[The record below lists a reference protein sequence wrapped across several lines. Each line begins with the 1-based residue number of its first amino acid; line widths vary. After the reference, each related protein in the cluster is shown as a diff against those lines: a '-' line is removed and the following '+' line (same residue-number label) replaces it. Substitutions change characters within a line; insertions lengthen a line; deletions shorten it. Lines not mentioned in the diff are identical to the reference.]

1 MKSKKISDN
10 ELLNLLQG
18 LPKEKAPENFEF
30 NLMTRI
36 QNKQFGNL
44 QKEEKSIFWW
54 IALPSGTI
62 VISAFILFAVLF
74 NNSKQT
80 SNFVNKT
87 KTVQGKHDVI
97 YVVLPEE
104 NQISERKSISNEI
117 FVKITNSNLNSSKIN
132 QALPLISK
140 NNVSLD
146 GYLDKP
152 IPNSYNATLVSSGSS
167 TEPVR
172 NFVTKQSIKVQNE
185 KAKKDSI
192 KAKKKLKTK

>member
-10 ELLNLLQG
+10 ELTNLLQG

-54 IALPSGTI
+54 IMLPSGTI
-62 VISAFILFAVLF
+62 VLSAFILFAVLF

-80 SNFVNKT
+80 SNLVNKT
-87 KTVQGKHDVI
+87 KSFQGKPDII

-104 NQISERKSISNEI
+104 NQISEKKSISNDI
-117 FVKITNSNLNSSKIN
+117 FVKIAKSNVSSPKIN
-132 QALPLISK
+132 QALPYNSN
-140 NNVSLD
+140 NNVLLD

-152 IPNSYNATLVSSGSS
+152 IPNSFDATLVSGGSS
-167 TEPVR
+167 EQSVG
-172 NFVTKQSIKVQNE
+172 NFATKQSIKVQND

-192 KAKKKLKTK
+192 EAKKNLKTK